1 MPFFKLQIIVFF
13 SSFGINDVVVVV
25 VVVVDHAND
34 SHLSSTCKFI
44 HEVLSLML
52 YKVVTE
58 NNFFCL
64 QEVKPFR
71 ISIYFDR
78 PSMWLALFH
87 IINLSLSLSIL
98 AKSHTLMLFVR
109 CFALSWFNIQR
120 RAK

>member
-13 SSFGINDVVVVV
+13 PSFGINDVV

-58 NNFFCL
+58 NNFFVYRRSSHSVLAFILTDLPCGWL
-64 QEVKPFR
+64 F
-71 ISIYFDR
+71 SI
-78 PSMWLALFH
+78 
-87 IINLSLSLSIL
+87 LSI
-98 AKSHTLMLFVR
+98 
-109 CFALSWFNIQR
+109 
-120 RAK
+120 

>member
-13 SSFGINDVVVVV
+13 PSSGINDVV

-58 NNFFCL
+58 NNFFVYRRSSHSVLAFILTDLPCGWL
-64 QEVKPFR
+64 F
-71 ISIYFDR
+71 SI
-78 PSMWLALFH
+78 
-87 IINLSLSLSIL
+87 LSI
-98 AKSHTLMLFVR
+98 
-109 CFALSWFNIQR
+109 
-120 RAK
+120 

>member
-13 SSFGINDVVVVV
+13 PSFGINDVVVVV
-25 VVVVDHAND
+25 VVVVVNAND
-34 SHLSSTCKFI
+34 SYLSSTCKFI

-58 NNFFCL
+58 NTGGL

-98 AKSHTLMLFVR
+98 AKSYTLMLFVR

>member
-13 SSFGINDVVVVV
+13 PSFGINDVV

-58 NNFFCL
+58 NNFF
-64 QEVKPFR
+64 VYR
-71 ISIYFDR
+71 RS
-78 PSMWLALFH
+78 SHSVLAF
-87 IINLSLSLSIL
+87 IL
-98 AKSHTLMLFVR
+98 TDLP
-109 CFALSWFNIQR
+109 CG
-120 RAK
+120 

>member
-13 SSFGINDVVVVV
+13 PSFGINDVVVVV

-58 NNFFCL
+58 NTGGL

-98 AKSHTLMLFVR
+98 AKSYTLMLFVR